1 MISRGDRFG
10 GHVTAAVCIRE
21 YEMESI
27 VKMGVKTK
35 PRRAG
40 EGSLRTPSEE
50 APVSREGLSAPA
62 AAREPEAGRKEGG
75 KGTVSASAAGER
87 KLPPEKT
94 APAER
99 PAEIRKPKSSGR
111 GLTSEERA
119 DLKKKN
125 SHYRLIARYA
135 VATIVVSYILV
146 QAAGNIG
153 PLLKVLGRVATTVG
167 MLLSPLFWGFVL
179 AYILLPASGF
189 FEKKLRRL
197 TFFRR
202 KRRDPHGA
210 AVAITC
216 VLAALVVVV
225 ILSIVVSSIT
235 RSLKIASPAE
245 IVNALR
251 SVAASIKSLQN
262 IITERLA
269 EMNISSN
276 EVKKAVGEI
285 GAKIAQFAN
294 GLSSSLTGTLGHIG
308 GFLTNLLFTIIFAI
322 YFMLDARGLR
332 RYWNRVLLAFG
343 GRKARR
349 NFHILAG
356 DADTVFSGY
365 IRGQLIDAFIM
376 AILVSC
382 SLTLIGVRYAVIIGI
397 LSGIGNLIPYIG
409 PIVAYGSTIIVCL
422 VCQDLKRLLVA
433 IVVLFVIQ
441 TVDGNVINPRLL
453 SSNVDVH
460 PMLVIAALIVGGAF
474 GGIVGMLFAVPVAGF
489 FKIQFEKGIDS
500 LVQKRTGRKPPA
512 KRKKVRKKAQG
523 KA

>member
-1 MISRGDRFG
+1 
-10 GHVTAAVCIRE
+10 
-21 YEMESI
+21 MESI
-27 VKMGVKTK
+27 VKMGVKSN
-35 PRRAG
+35 PRRVG
-40 EGSLRTPSEE
+40 GDSSRKPSEE
-50 APVSREGLSAPA
+50 APGSSDLRSAPA
-62 AAREPEAGRKEGG
+62 PAAVRKPDAGSKEDVKRAETG
-75 KGTVSASAAGER
+75 SAAVEV
-87 KLPPEKT
+87 KPSPAET
-94 APAER
+94 APAQVKR
-99 PAEIRKPKSSGR
+99 RRSSGR
-111 GLTSEERA
+111 GMSKEERA
-119 DLKKKN
+119 YLAKKN
-125 SHYRLIARYA
+125 RNYSLIAKYTI
-135 VATIVVSYILV
+135 ATIVISYILV

-153 PLLKVLGRVATTVG
+153 PLLNGLGRIATTVG

-197 TFFRR
+197 DFFRR
-202 KRRDPHGA
+202 KRRNPHGA

-216 VLAALVVVV
+216 VLAALVVLV
-225 ILSIVVSSIT
+225 ILSVAVSSIT

-262 IITERLA
+262 TITERLV

-285 GAKIAQFAN
+285 AGKIAQFAN
-294 GLSSSLTGTLGHIG
+294 RLSSSLTGTLGHIG
-308 GFLTNLLFTIIFAI
+308 GFFTNLLFTIIFGI
-322 YFMLDARGLR
+322 YFMLDARGLK

-343 GRKARR
+343 GKKARR
-349 NFHILAG
+349 NFHILAV

-382 SLTLIGVRYAVIIGI
+382 SLSLIGVRYAVIIGI

-433 IVVLFVIQ
+433 LVVLFVIQ

-453 SSNVDVH
+453 STNVDVH
-460 PMLVIAALIVGGAF
+460 PMLVIAALIVGGSF

-489 FKIQFEKGIDS
+489 FKIQFEKCIDS
-500 LVQKRTGRKPPA
+500 LVQTRTGRKTPV
-512 KRKKVRKKAQG
+512 KKKKVRKKTRGNA
-523 KA
+523 